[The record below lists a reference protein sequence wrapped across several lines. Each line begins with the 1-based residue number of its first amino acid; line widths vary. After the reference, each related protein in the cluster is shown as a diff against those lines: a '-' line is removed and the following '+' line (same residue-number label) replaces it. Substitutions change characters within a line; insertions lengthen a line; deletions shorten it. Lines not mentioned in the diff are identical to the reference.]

1 MLESFF
7 KLKENKTDIR
17 TEVIAGITTFLTMAY
32 IIFVQPAILSAPINI
47 PGSPMEGMDY
57 QSFFGSVMVATCIS
71 AAIATLMM
79 GLYARY
85 PIALASGM
93 GQNAFFAFTVVVG
106 MSISWN
112 VVMGAVLISGIVFI
126 ILSFFKVRQ
135 LILDAIPIS
144 LKSAIA
150 AGIGLFIAF
159 IGMQHAGLLH
169 SDPNTMVAMTNFGAN
184 PEYLKPFLLSVIGIV
199 IISILMAQKV
209 KGAVLWGMLISAV
222 IGIPMGVVSPDILK
236 EATWRVPSLAPTFFK
251 FDLHGLMGVGLVSVI
266 VVFLL
271 TDMFDTIG
279 TLIGIAQRANFLDEK
294 GRLPRAGKALL
305 SDAVGT
311 TVGAMLG
318 TSTVTSYIESA
329 AGVEAGGRTGL
340 TSVVTAIC
348 FILAIFISPVVMM
361 IGGGYMIPIE
371 GGAPVFLYPVTAP
384 VLLIVGILMAKSL
397 MYINWD
403 DITESLPA
411 FMILMGIPLTFSISD
426 GLALGLISFPIIK
439 VLCGRQKEVSWLV
452 YILAVVFLI
461 RWILMV

>member
-1 MLESFF
+1 MLERFF
-7 KLKENKTDIR
+7 QLKENKTDVR

-57 QSFFGSVMVATCIS
+57 EAFFGSVMVATCIS

-79 GLYARY
+79 GLYAKY

-106 MSISWN
+106 MSITWN
-112 VVMGAVLISGIVFI
+112 IVMGAVLVSGIVFI

-135 LILDAIPIS
+135 VVLDSIPLS

-184 PEYLKPFLLSVIGIV
+184 PLYLKPFLLSVIGLVLIT
-199 IISILMAQKV
+199 ILMAHKV
-209 KGAVLWGMLISAV
+209 KGAVLWGMLISAL
-222 IGIPMGVVSPDILK
+222 IGIPMGVVSTDILK
-236 EATWRVPSLAPTFFK
+236 AGWSVPSLAPTFLQ
-251 FDLHGLMGVGLVSVI
+251 FDLQGLMGIGLVSVI

-279 TLIGIAQRANFLDEK
+279 TLIGIAQRAKFLDEK
-294 GRLPRAGKALL
+294 GHLPRAGKALL

-348 FILAIFISPVVMM
+348 FILAIFISPIVMM

-371 GGAPVFLYPVTAP
+371 GGAPIFLYPVTAP
-384 VLLIVGILMAKSL
+384 VLLIVGILMARSL
-397 MYINWD
+397 TYIKWD

-426 GLALGLISFPIIK
+426 GLALGLISFPIVK

-452 YILAVVFLI
+452 YILAAVFLA
-461 RWILMV
+461 RWLLMV